1 MIKLEYNLTSYDDL
15 LRYFA
20 KSLKLKLT
28 DNSIQLTPD
37 KGSGEIKIFHLQNGP
52 QVLLF
57 DFTSYEGINF
67 LRKKSEK
74 DFFVIR
80 IDEAKEINGNTKSS
94 LFFGKTSQQWTY
106 TLSPNTQVRQ
116 IKIIMSKKW
125 LEEYLENEDAGQIL
139 NNYITLKSPLVVYEI
154 LDAEY
159 KRLMNEMMNLPA
171 GKNFEQIILHNRIF
185 FIIERFFTRLFKSI
199 ENENSN
205 LRISS
210 VELKR
215 VKEVEGELLKDFS
228 QPPPA
233 IAQLARIAAMSPSKL
248 KVLFKEVF
256 GHPVNQYYQRH
267 RMNKAK
273 AMLLSKKYSVRETA
287 GTLGF
292 SSVSSFNKAFFKTF
306 EQLPADIAMPLHK

>member
-1 MIKLEYNLTSYDDL
+1 MIKFEYNLTSYEDL

-20 KSLKLKLT
+20 KCLKLKVT
-28 DNSIQLTPD
+28 DNFVQFTPD
-37 KGSGEIKIFHLQNGP
+37 KGNGAIKLFNLPNGP
-52 QVLLF
+52 QVMLL
-57 DFTSYEGINF
+57 DFISYEGIDF
-67 LRKKSEK
+67 IRKKSAKE
-74 DFFVIR
+74 FFVIR
-80 IDEAKEINGNTKSS
+80 IDEAKEINGTTKSS
-94 LFFGKTSQQWTY
+94 LFFAKTSQEWTY
-106 TLSPNTQVRQ
+106 TLSANTHLRQ

-125 LEEYLENEDAGQIL
+125 LDEYFEQEDAGQIL

-159 KRLMNEMMNLPA
+159 KRLMSEMMSLPA
-171 GKNFEQIILHNRIF
+171 GKNFEQVILQNRVS
-185 FIIERFFTRLFKSI
+185 FIIERFFTKLFKSI

-210 VELKR
+210 IELKR
-215 VKEVEGELLKDFS
+215 VKEVESELLKDFS

-233 IAQLARIAAMSPSKL
+233 IAQLARVAAMSPSKL

-256 GHPVNQYYQRH
+256 GYPVNQYYQRH

-273 AMLLSKKYSVRETA
+273 AMLLSRKYSIRDTA

-292 SSVSSFNKAFFKTF
+292 SSVSSFNKAFYKTF
-306 EQLPADIAMPLHK
+306 EQFPSDIAGAIHK

>member
-1 MIKLEYNLTSYDDL
+1 VIKLEYNLTSYEDL

-20 KSLKLKLT
+20 KCLRLKIA
-28 DNSIQLTPD
+28 DNIVHFTPD
-37 KGSGEIKIFHLQNGP
+37 KGSGEIKLFNLQAGP
-52 QVLLF
+52 QVMLL
-57 DFTSYEGINF
+57 DFTAYEGIDF
-67 LRKKSEK
+67 IRKKSAKE
-74 DFFVIR
+74 FFVIR
-80 IDEAKEINGNTKSS
+80 IDEARELNGNTKSS
-94 LFFGKTSQQWTY
+94 LFFGKTSQEWTY
-106 TLSPNTQVRQ
+106 TLSANTQLRQ

-125 LEEYLENEDAGQIL
+125 LDEYFENEDAGQIL

-159 KRLMNEMMNLPA
+159 KRLMNEMMSLPA
-171 GKNFEQIILHNRIF
+171 GKNFEQIILQNRIS

-215 VKEVEGELLKDFS
+215 VKEVENELLKDFS

-256 GHPVNQYYQRH
+256 RFPINQYYQHH

-273 AMLLSKKYSVRETA
+273 AMLLSRKYSVRDTA

-292 SSVSSFNKAFFKTF
+292 SSVSSFNKAFFKAF
-306 EQLPADIAMPLHK
+306 EQLPSDIAVPVHK